1 SRIANCD
8 MDRVPV
14 TDKEYENNRIQKGDL
29 LFARQSL
36 VLEGAGKCCIVIDVQ
51 EPTVFE
57 SHLIRV
63 RIDKSKANPYF
74 VYYYFNSWVGREN
87 MKTIVEQVAAAGIRG
102 SDLVRLMIPFP
113 DLPTQN
119 RIVDVLMSIDEKI
132 DLNRKIN
139 HHLEPGRSATESSPD
154 IRRGSRLSR
163 RRANLSDSWRL
174 FSIWSTSGA
183 ISAENPSRIASV
195 GTTVGK

>member
-1 SRIANCD
+1 
-8 MDRVPV
+8 
-14 TDKEYENNRIQKGDL
+14 
-29 LFARQSL
+29 
-36 VLEGAGKCCIVIDVQ
+36 GAGKCCIVIDVQ

-139 HHLEPGRSATESSPD
+139 HHLAAMSATDSSPD
-154 IRRGSRLSR
+154 MRRGKRVSR
-163 RRANLSDSWRL
+163 A
-174 FSIWSTSGA
+174 A
-183 ISAENPSRIASV
+183 
-195 GTTVGK
+195 